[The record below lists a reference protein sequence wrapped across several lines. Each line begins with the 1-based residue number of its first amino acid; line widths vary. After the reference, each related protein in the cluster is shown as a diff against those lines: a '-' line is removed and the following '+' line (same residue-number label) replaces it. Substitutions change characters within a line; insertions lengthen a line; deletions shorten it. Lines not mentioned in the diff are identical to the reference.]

1 MTIIW
6 VPYLNIK
13 VSLDRHPGNAYQM
26 NNHLVGISWM
36 PRRSAHGQYLRRA
49 SSALISIVSPD
60 PSDVILG
67 YELLASIGD
76 DGERNILNVAH
87 WMDSSDIGR

>member
-1 MTIIW
+1 MEKNRRRDE
-6 VPYLNIK
+6 P
-13 VSLDRHPGNAYQM
+13 LDAHLPDAMLAAAADLVIRHLATPTT
-26 NNHLVGISWM
+26 
-36 PRRSAHGQYLRRA
+36 HGQYLRRA
-49 SSALISIVSPD
+49 SSALVSMPSPD

-87 WMDSSDIGR
+87 WMDSPDIGR